1 MRGAGVAVLMS
12 VLALL
17 GCSRGVGRVS
27 ATWATL
33 EKSMLAKVADLR
45 AQQADLNAAA
55 QALPPVAPSD
65 TRGQALLARLES
77 ARRVH
82 EGLLAGLDS
91 TMRGARTAVQEAVR
105 TGRVGN
111 SPKALA
117 DAQAAFDANLVL
129 LRRSGAVVAADIRQL
144 ETHLSRGFDGGQE
157 GGDSAASHPGERR

>member
-1 MRGAGVAVLMS
+1 VGLAVLMS
-12 VLALL
+12 LLALL

-45 AQQADLNAAA
+45 AQQADLNAAVK
-55 QALPPVAPSD
+55 ALPPVALTD
-65 TRGQALLARLES
+65 TTGRRLLARLES
-77 ARRVH
+77 AQRVH

-105 TGRVGN
+105 TGTVGN

-129 LRRSGAVVAADIRQL
+129 LKRSGAAVAADTRQL
-144 ETHLSRGFDGGQE
+144 ESYLSRGFDGGQE
-157 GGDSAASHPGERR
+157 TLDSGASHPAERR